1 MIVVIALVDEIT
13 GAESDDLIMQ
23 IVENNNGC
31 AAFTSCAMTTSYLN
45 TKLKAGSINY
55 HRIYRTSLN
64 ILHVY
69 ILMTVCMFVNS
80 LVASIILSSLS
91 QLAAGSCLWL

>member
-13 GAESDDLIMQ
+13 NAESDDQLMQ

-31 AAFTSCAMTTSYLN
+31 AALTSYAMTTSNLS

-55 HRIYRTSLN
+55 HRI
-64 ILHVY
+64 
-69 ILMTVCMFVNS
+69 
-80 LVASIILSSLS
+80 
-91 QLAAGSCLWL
+91 